1 MKIYLIGMPGSGK
14 STLGRKLARELLVEF
29 VDLDNEI
36 EKKEGKSVREI
47 FAANGEE
54 YFRLSESQVL
64 TNWSV
69 SPTSFVMATGGG
81 TPCFFN
87 GIQVINET
95 GLSIFLDV
103 PLSQLLFRLEKKT
116 DRPLLSSADEKE
128 MEDKLNRLRS
138 ARLAIYEQA
147 HIKIE
152 NPDLSKLMTA
162 IHLRK

>member
-36 EKKEGKSVREI
+36 EMKEGKSVREI
-47 FAANGEE
+47 FSGNGEE
-54 YFRLSESQVL
+54 YFRLAESRML
-64 TNWSV
+64 ADWSV

-103 PLSQLLFRLEKKT
+103 PMSQLLMRLEKKT
-116 DRPLLSSADEKE
+116 DRPLLRSSDEEE

-138 ARLAIYEQA
+138 ARRAIYEQA
-147 HIKIE
+147 HITIE